1 MIGYSICKLDFI
13 NASLMVSWRQ
23 LRCVI
28 LAGGGPELH
37 VGSWRSRS
45 LPVTHEDW
53 RLKVGDCAGG
63 GWRPSLTSVHITCE
77 LSLGRPVC
85 DVEGCDA
92 GRHSRH
98 VLCRFTG
105 LE

>member
-1 MIGYSICKLDFI
+1 M
-13 NASLMVSWRQ
+13 
-23 LRCVI
+23 
-28 LAGGGPELH
+28 AGQSCTS
-37 VGSWRSRS
+37 GSCRSRS

-63 GWRPSLTSVHITCE
+63 VAAIINVSPHHMQTRVG
-77 LSLGRPVC
+77 PVC